1 MKKKNF
7 RRLFSMMLSFSL
19 VFGTLPM
26 NTVSAAVNVNLP
38 VVNPGFESDLV
49 DGKIKGWTI
58 ADKTEGLLEITTGKA
73 RSGTNSLHFKDSSTT
88 KSLKVYSDPI
98 PVISGEKYTAKAF
111 VNVVS
116 QSHNIGYEVHYM
128 NGAGGTVGTATFIN
142 FNAAT
147 LGTNKWTEL
156 NVPFTVPAGAAFI
169 KLAFNSGGVSLTEA
183 YFDDVSVE
191 SSAPVTPPVE
201 EISKELVNPGF
212 EMDLVNGNIPD
223 WSLAVGTEGLLE
235 LSTAPVK
242 SGIKSLH
249 FKDSDATKGL
259 RIQSGKFAVIPGRSY
274 TAKAFVNVVN
284 QTHNIVYE
292 IYYYDN
298 QDKQVGFKQELFGAL
313 ALGNNQWTQ
322 MRVSTQA
329 PTNAAYARVAF
340 YSGPISNT
348 EAYFDDVSFEIVPL
362 EVPLERNY
370 SAPVDLGPMVSV
382 NLGQAGV
389 IQRNSLGEN
398 EVYYHSNGL
407 PGTFSVLDAETG
419 KNKFSEPIPNTEA
432 LWAMTIGPDKNIY
445 FAGTGDGKL
454 YRYLP
459 EQKKVEYLGSNPSSK
474 WVWDLEAAP
483 DGKIYGGTFEDKK
496 NGKVFEYDIY
506 TGAFRDYGAV
516 REGQDYVR
524 GLTVYGDYIYTALGT
539 NIHLYKIHRVTGEK
553 TEIIVPGYSG
563 NTGTSSDVFI
573 VNNKLFFSVSTANM
587 VVLDMDTYE
596 IESKFS
602 YNCMISDPYPA
613 NPNLIFYKNGTNL
626 YQYDFSTKSST
637 LIPLSVPLPDT
648 PRVKDMT
655 WIDMKTG
662 EKAGKT
668 VLAMVTQYGEY
679 MLYDPTDNWISFV
692 ELEIAAQP
700 VRIQSMDVSPK
711 DGRLYFGG
719 YQRGMSIYNPFTNN
733 VDLNISSFPQPEG
746 IGFLNDDVYHGTY
759 VGAIMYRFDP
769 SKPVSLNNNP
779 KLVYDIQGHQDRP
792 FAITSGNNKL
802 FAGTV
807 PDYGVLGGTLA
818 IYDETTDTW
827 TQYNNIVEDQSIISL
842 AYRDGLLYGGTSVW
856 GGLGS
861 VPTKSEAKIFVWDV
875 ANGKKID
882 EFTPIIPNIDEKPKM
897 IGDMSFGPDGYLWGI
912 VDGTIFAMDVTTKKV
927 VKSKVI
933 QPSLYNTSKWK
944 AYKIRW
950 SPDGM
955 IYTTL
960 SRKLVAID
968 PSTLSYKVIDNGF
981 INDMTLG
988 IDGSIYYAPE
998 AGTNLSRI
1006 AIPETDAT
1014 LSSINIDGV
1023 PLKGF
1028 SPGILEYTC
1037 DLPVDSVVQA
1047 TATQAKATVATQIL
1061 LDKKQAIISVTGSDK
1076 KSKLEYKINLV
1087 GASNKLYIETPVI
1100 TNLAGEAV
1108 QKLSKGDT
1116 IKASVNITNNTS
1128 ENKSATLI
1136 TALYDNN
1143 NSLRNISSMAKE
1155 IPVGSK
1161 ENFSTEL
1168 VLPEQIEGYS
1178 LKIFLWDSL
1187 TGMKP
1192 LSNVVILN

>member
-7 RRLFSMMLSFSL
+7 KRLFSMMLSFSL
-19 VFGTLPM
+19 VFGSLTM
-26 NTVSAAVNVNLP
+26 YTVSASTNVNLP
-38 VVNPGFESDLV
+38 VVNPGFEADLV
-49 DGKIKGWTI
+49 DGKIQGWTI

-73 RSGTNSLHFKDSSTT
+73 RGGTNSLHFKDSSTT
-88 KSLKVYSDPI
+88 KSLKVYSDAI

-147 LGTNKWTEL
+147 LGTNKWTEI
-156 NVPFTVPAGAAFI
+156 NVPFTVPAGATFI

-212 EMDLVNGNIPD
+212 EMALVNGSIPN
-223 WSLAVGTEGLLE
+223 WSLAAGTEGLLE
-235 LSTAPVK
+235 LSTIPVN
-242 SGIKSLH
+242 SGAKSLH
-249 FKDSDATKGL
+249 FKDSDTTKGL

-382 NLGQAGV
+382 NLGQAGA
-389 IQRNSLGEN
+389 IQENSLGEN
-398 EVYYHSNGL
+398 EVYFHSNGL
-407 PGTFSVLDAETG
+407 PGTFTVVDAETG
-419 KNKFSEPIPNTEA
+419 KKKFSEVIPNTEA
-432 LWAMTIGPDKNIY
+432 LWAITIGYDKNIY

-459 EQKKVEYLGSNPSSK
+459 EQKTVEPLGVNPSAQ
-474 WVWDLEAAP
+474 WVWDIEATP
-483 DGKIYGGTFEDKK
+483 EGKIYGGTFQDKK
-496 NGKVFEYDIY
+496 NGKIFEYDIN
-506 TGAFRDYGAV
+506 TKTFRDYGTIM
-516 REGQDYVR
+516 EGQDYVR
-524 GLTVYGDYIYTALGT
+524 GIGVDDEYIYAALGT
-539 NIHLYKIHRVTGEK
+539 NIHLFKVHRVTGEK
-553 TEIIVPGYSG
+553 TEIPIAGYTG
-563 NTGTSSDVFI
+563 NTGTMADVFV
-573 VNNKLFFSVSTANM
+573 VNNKLLVSVSTVSMLVMNK
-587 VVLDMDTYE
+587 DTYE
-596 IESKFS
+596 IEHTFQYS
-602 YNCMISDPYPA
+602 NMISEPYPA
-613 NPNLIFYKNGTNL
+613 NTNLIFYKDGTKL
-626 YQYDFSTKSST
+626 YKYDFSTNEST
-637 LIPLSVPLPDT
+637 ELQLPLPLPDT
-648 PRVKDMT
+648 LRVKDMA
-655 WIDMKTG
+655 WLKMQSG
-662 EKAGKT
+662 EKVGKT

-679 MLYDPTDNWISFV
+679 ILYDPADNWTSFI
-692 ELEIAAQP
+692 ELEISAQP
-700 VRIQSMDVSPK
+700 VRIQSMEVSPK

-719 YQRGMSIYNPFTNN
+719 YQRGMSIYNSFNRN
-733 VDLNISSFPQPEG
+733 IDLNISSFPQPEG

-759 VGAIMYRFDP
+759 VGAIMYRYDP

-792 FAITSGNNKL
+792 FAITSGDNKL

-818 IYDETTDTW
+818 IYDEATNLW
-827 TQYNNIVEDQSIISL
+827 TQYNNVVEDQSIISL
-842 AYRDGLLYGGTSVW
+842 AYKDGLLYGGTSVW

-861 VPTKSEAKIFVWDV
+861 VPTKSEAKIFIWDP
-875 ANGKKID
+875 ANGKKIA
-882 EFTPIIPNIDEKPKM
+882 EFTPDIPGIDEKPKM
-897 IGDMSFGPDGYLWGI
+897 IGDISFGPDGYLWGI

-944 AYKIRW
+944 AYEIRW

-960 SRKLVAID
+960 SRKLVVID
-968 PSTLSYKVIDNGF
+968 PNNLSYKIIDSGF
-981 INDMTLG
+981 VNDMTLG

-1014 LSSINIDGV
+1014 LSSININGV

-1037 DLPVDSVVQA
+1037 DLPVDSVIQA
-1047 TATQAKATVATQIL
+1047 TATQEKATVATEIS
-1061 LDKKQAIISVTGSDK
+1061 LDKKQAIISVAGSDK
-1076 KSKLEYKINLV
+1076 KSKLEYKISLV
-1087 GASNKLYIETPVI
+1087 GSSNKLYIETPVI
-1100 TNLAGEAV
+1100 TNLAGEVV

-1116 IKASVNITNNTS
+1116 IKTSVNITNNTS

-1143 NSLRNISSMAKE
+1143 NLLRNLSFMAKE

-1168 VLPEQIEGYS
+1168 VLPEQIEGYT
-1178 LKIFLWDSL
+1178 LKVFLWDSL

-1192 LSNVVILN
+1192 LSDALMLN